1 MGHSWR
7 CSNERAMLIVC
18 IHIFNLLVLG
28 IAFSSTRSSL
38 SGLIWTCMHE
48 QVAETTT
55 SGPDRRITGL
65 IRGNVKFVASA
76 KSRPRAPAFAKV
88 SYILGLRVAA
98 SHR

>member
-1 MGHSWR
+1 
-7 CSNERAMLIVC
+7 
-18 IHIFNLLVLG
+18 
-28 IAFSSTRSSL
+28 
-38 SGLIWTCMHE
+38 MHE

-88 SYILGLRVAA
+88 SYILGLHVAA